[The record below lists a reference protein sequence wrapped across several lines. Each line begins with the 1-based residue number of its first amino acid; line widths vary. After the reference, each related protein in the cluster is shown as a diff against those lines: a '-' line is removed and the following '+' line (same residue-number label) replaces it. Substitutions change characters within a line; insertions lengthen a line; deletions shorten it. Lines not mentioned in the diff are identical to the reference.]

1 MCSSTSEFWSGEVS
15 LTVNKGGS
23 FGGYAIELDTHLATV
38 LNGREGQ
45 KISPSE
51 MTKRLWQY
59 VKKHNLGKKN

>member
-1 MCSSTSEFWSGEVS
+1 VS